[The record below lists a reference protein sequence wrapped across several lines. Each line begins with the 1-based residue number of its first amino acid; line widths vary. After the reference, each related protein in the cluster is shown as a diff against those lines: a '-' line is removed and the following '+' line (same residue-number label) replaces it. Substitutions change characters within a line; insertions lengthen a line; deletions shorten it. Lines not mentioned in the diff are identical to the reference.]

1 MNTREMLLCGGFSL
15 ALPVGQVMF
24 KSAAVYS
31 AKQTGPLL
39 LKLMT
44 NWPLLSAF
52 AWYGVTSLLWFYI
65 LTKVP
70 LSRAYPFAL
79 AGTSLVPIA
88 AWLIFK
94 EPIGWRMTAGFA
106 LMLAGLF
113 VVQSQ
118 SA

>member
-1 MNTREMLLCGGFSL
+1 MNGREMLLCGGFSL

-24 KSAAVYS
+24 KSAAVFY

-44 NWPLLSAF
+44 NWPLLGAF
-52 AWYGVTSLLWFYI
+52 AWYGLTSLLWFYI

-79 AGTSLVPIA
+79 AGTGLVPIL
-88 AWLIFK
+88 AWAIFK
-94 EPIGWRMTAGFA
+94 EPIGWRMGVGFA

-118 SA
+118 NA

>member
-1 MNTREMLLCGGFSL
+1 MTRGEMLLCGSFSL

-24 KSAAVYS
+24 KSAAVYFE
-31 AKQTGPLL
+31 KQTGPLI

-44 NWPLLSAF
+44 NWPLLGAF
-52 AWYGVTSLLWFYI
+52 AWYGVSSLLWFYI
-65 LTKVP
+65 LTRVP
-70 LSRAYPFAL
+70 LSKAYPFAL
-79 AGTSLVPIA
+79 AGTGLVPIL
-88 AWLIFK
+88 AWLLFK
-94 EPIGWRMTAGFA
+94 EPMTWRISVGFA